1 MSENYSKLYQIVSKI
16 QSGKDCV
23 SQEFVDFNTFL
34 TFKQLNHT
42 INKID

>member
-1 MSENYSKLYQIVSKI
+1 MSKNCSEIYQIVSKT
-16 QSGKDCV
+16 QNREENL
-23 SQEFVDFNTFL
+23 SQGFVDFNTFP

>member
-1 MSENYSKLYQIVSKI
+1 MSKNYSKLYQIVSKI
-16 QSGKDCV
+16 QNREEYV

-34 TFKQLNHT
+34 TFKQPNHT

>member
-1 MSENYSKLYQIVSKI
+1 MSKNYSKLYQIVSKI
-16 QSGKDCV
+16 QNREEYV

-34 TFKQLNHT
+34 TSKQLNHT

>member
-1 MSENYSKLYQIVSKI
+1 MSKNYSKIHQIVSKI
-16 QSGKDCV
+16 WDGEEYV
-23 SQEFVDFNTFL
+23 SQGSVDFNTFP

>member
-1 MSENYSKLYQIVSKI
+1 MSKNYSKLYQIVSKI
-16 QSGKDCV
+16 QNREKYV

>member
-1 MSENYSKLYQIVSKI
+1 MIKNYSKFYQIVSKV
-16 QSGKDCV
+16 QSREDCV

-34 TFKQLNHT
+34 TFRQLNHT